1 MDKQF
6 KKLAR
11 EVLVGSVPV
20 KEKHSIDQLDI
31 EEEFRKVWDYALN
44 RFRFGSLEYGEWSPD
59 EDARD
64 ILEEIKE
71 EIGDVAIYSGML
83 IIKINNLM
91 KRLESMELR

>member
-11 EVLVGSVPV
+11 EVLAGSIPV

-44 RFRFGSLEYGEWSPD
+44 RFRFGSLEYGEWSAD
-59 EDARD
+59 EDTRD